1 MSRRVSRRS
10 FIATSAGAA
19 AGVALRGAAA
29 PLWAADRAPTFLR
42 QIPQRVVAMMIDG
55 FDPSYV
61 DAAVM
66 PTLARWAKAGVWK
79 TVDGMLPSVTNCN
92 NATINTGR
100 FPSEHGITGNSFL
113 APDGTEAYMES
124 GELLRA
130 PTAFQRLSAQRMPGA
145 LLSSK
150 KKSVALLK
158 AGAVLAYTPEEQ
170 DADMRARFGAAPPI
184 YSGEINHHLLAVAA
198 DWMRTRPDVRF
209 FYLHTTDYP
218 MHMWPPSDARSLAHL
233 RGLDAALAALEQAD
247 PDAAFCISADHGMNA
262 KTAAWDLVRACEAR
276 GTPIR
281 AAVSTGRDKYLA
293 HHAGYSGSSF
303 VYLKN
308 AADVGKVQRT
318 IASLP
323 GVEAALPR
331 ADASRRWRLM
341 PERIGDLVVTG
352 DVRTVF
358 GTLAAERIELPADYR
373 NHGSAHEQ
381 RVPLLVSKVA
391 GRMPPTEFFV
401 HNRDL
406 IRWMWDGGAA

>member
-1 MSRRVSRRS
+1 MSRISRRQFVAAS
-10 FIATSAGAA
+10 ATAA
-19 AGVALRGAAA
+19 AGLAVKGAVS
-29 PLWAADRAPTFLR
+29 PVWAAGGRAPAVLGPV
-42 QIPQRVVAMMIDG
+42 PQRVVAMMIDG

-61 DAAVM
+61 DPAVM
-66 PTLARWAKAGVWK
+66 PTLARWAKTGVWK

-100 FPSEHGITGNSFL
+100 FPAEHGITGNSFL

-124 GELLRA
+124 GELLRV
-130 PTAFQRLSAQRMPGA
+130 PTAFQRLASQGMPGA

-170 DADMRARFGAAPPI
+170 DADMRARYGAAPPI

-198 DWMRTRPDVRF
+198 DWMKARQDVRF

-218 MHMWPPSDARSLAHL
+218 MHMWPATDARSLTHL

-303 VYLKN
+303 VYLKS
-308 AADVGKVQRT
+308 AADVDRVQRT
-318 IASLP
+318 IMSLP
-323 GVEAALPR
+323 GVEAVVPR
-331 ADASRRWRLM
+331 AEASRRWRLM

-352 DVRTVF
+352 DKTTVF
-358 GTLAAERIELPADYR
+358 GTLDAERIALPADYR
-373 NHGSAHEQ
+373 NHGSAYEQ
-381 RVPLLVSKVA
+381 RVPLLVSRVA
-391 GRMPPTEFFV
+391 GKVPPPAFFA